1 MPQSDNLI
9 GSPPGRQSLR
19 RTEKIHMA
27 KAVAAKQTVVE
38 LGEAGRAQDFIK
50 LEKNLNYI
58 SFFSPSKSKRGKSN
72 PQAAPRVRTITYP
85 PKEIDGKIVQPRTT
99 IKPDAQLG
107 LPTTA
112 DRDKYMAFM
121 KIVTDRKAKL
131 GQVQNPIGFTT
142 YELLKNLGLTDAGF
156 HYEEVN
162 QFLERMVST
171 TIKSEYA
178 VYFHNT
184 KRFAKDIFHVFNRA
198 VLTGQEMPDGTVAQ
212 MNYVFLSDWQLE
224 NINTNYTFP
233 IDFNSYRQLKRD
245 IAKALFGHLHTW
257 FYGSRGKPV
266 ERKYSDLCELL
277 DIQRWP
283 HISKAKQILQPPL
296 DELIRIRYFQ
306 SWDLV
311 HTSDG
316 SDFKL
321 IMAPGEAILR
331 ITRPRL
337 SAANPVQDPVMEELV
352 KALADRGVREADARR
367 TLFDIDLDRQSV
379 ADQIEWFDDQARRM
393 GSAMTNPPGF
403 LLATIRENWPVPPS
417 FETTRKRQLRMRA
430 AKEREQAAAIAAPAS
445 QELRRI
451 EIEEQYRLWIEAR
464 IDQEIT
470 QRFTAVEK
478 TRRLRACRKLIL
490 EKYPGVYTKAVEGA
504 GTSPALEEHA
514 ERMLREELKRDLTL
528 PSLEEFIRR
537 PQATLF

>member
-1 MPQSDNLI
+1 
-9 GSPPGRQSLR
+9 
-19 RTEKIHMA
+19 MA
-27 KAVAAKQTVVE
+27 KAMAVKQQS
-38 LGEAGRAQDFIK
+38 LADFGEAGRAQDFIK

-85 PKEIDGKIVQPRTT
+85 PREIDGKIVHPRTT

-142 YELLKNLGLTDAGF
+142 YELLKGLGLTDAGF

-184 KRFAKDIFHVFNRA
+184 KRFAKDIFHVFNRV
-198 VLTGQEMPDGTVAQ
+198 VLTGQEMADGTVAQ

-257 FYGSRGKPV
+257 FYASRGKPV
-266 ERKYSDLCELL
+266 EKKYSELCELL

-311 HTSDG
+311 HTVDG
-316 SDFKL
+316 TDFKL
-321 IMAPGEAILR
+321 IMSPGEAILR
-331 ITRPRL
+331 VTRPRL
-337 SAANPVQDPVMEELV
+337 SAANPVQDPAMEEVVRALV
-352 KALADRGVREADARR
+352 ERGVRESDARR
-367 TLFDIDLDRQSV
+367 ALFDIDLERQQV
-379 ADQIEWFDDQARRM
+379 RDQIECFDDQARRM
-393 GSAMTNPPGF
+393 GSSMTNPPGF
-403 LLATIRENWPVPPS
+403 LLAMIRENWPVPPG
-417 FETTRKRQLRMRA
+417 FETTRKKQLRVRA
-430 AKEREQAAAIAAPAS
+430 MQEREQSAALAAPAQ

-451 EIEEQYRLWIEAR
+451 EIEEQYRLWVDAR
-464 IDQEIT
+464 VDQAIAG
-470 QRFTAVEK
+470 RFTAAERA
-478 TRRLRACRKLIL
+478 RRLRACRKEIL

-514 ERMLREELKRDLTL
+514 ERLLREEVKLDLSL
-528 PSLEEFIRR
+528 PSLEEFTRR
-537 PQATLF
+537 PQGNLF

>member
-1 MPQSDNLI
+1 
-9 GSPPGRQSLR
+9 
-19 RTEKIHMA
+19 MA
-27 KAVAAKQTVVE
+27 KAMAAKQTLAG
-38 LGEAGRAQDFIK
+38 LGEATRAQDFIK

-58 SFFSPSKSKRGKSN
+58 SFFSPSKSKRGKAN

-85 PKEIDGKIVQPRTT
+85 PREIDGKIVHPRTT

-131 GQVQNPIGFTT
+131 GQVQNPVGFTT
-142 YELLKNLGLTDAGF
+142 YELLKGLGLTDAGF

-184 KRFAKDIFHVFNRA
+184 KRFAKDIFHVFNRV

-257 FYGSRGKPV
+257 FYGSRGRPV
-266 ERKYSDLCELL
+266 ERKYSELCELL

-283 HISKAKQILQPPL
+283 HLSKAKQILQPPL
-296 DELIRIRYFQ
+296 DELIRIRYFE

-311 HTSDG
+311 HAAG
-316 SDFKL
+316 GNDFKL
-321 IMAPGEAILR
+321 IMTPGEAILR

-337 SAANPVQDPVMEELV
+337 ASTPNPVQDPAMESLV
-352 KALADRGVREADARR
+352 QALVERGVRESDARR
-367 TLFDIDLDRQSV
+367 TLLDVDIERQPV
-379 ADQIEWFDDQARRM
+379 LDQIEWVDEQARRM
-393 GSAMTNPPGF
+393 GASMTNPPGF
-403 LLATIRENWPVPPS
+403 LLAAVRENWAVPAG
-417 FETTRKRQLRMRA
+417 FETTRKRQLRARA
-430 AKEREQAAAIAAPAS
+430 VQEREQPSFAAPAQ
-445 QELRRI
+445 QELRRL
-451 EIEEQYRLWIEAR
+451 ELEEQYRLWIETRVDEAM
-464 IDQEIT
+464 IT
-470 QRFTAVEK
+470 RFTAAER
-478 TRRLRACRKLIL
+478 TRRMRALRREIV
-490 EKYPGVYTKAVEGA
+490 EKYPGVYDKAVAGA

-514 ERMLREELKRDLTL
+514 ERLLREEVKRDLAL
-528 PSLEEFIRR
+528 PAFDEFMRK
-537 PQATLF
+537 PQGTLF